1 MNSIKYNNNV
11 FTPQNQS
18 QEFELDASNF
28 KGL

>member
-1 MNSIKYNNNV
+1 MNSIKYNNTV